1 MCEITEEERICAV
14 ERSRRMY
21 QTDMQSN
28 WATAR
33 DQGRKEGRKEGR
45 EEGREEKSFEI
56 ARNLIQ
62 MGLSFRQI
70 KEATGLSLEEVKRL
84 AEN

>member
-1 MCEITEEERICAV
+1 MREITEEERICAV

-33 DQGRKEGRKEGR
+33 DQGRKEGR
-45 EEGREEKSFEI
+45 EEGREEKNFEI

-62 MGLSFRQI
+62 MGLSFEQI

>member
-1 MCEITEEERICAV
+1 MREITEEERICAV

-33 DQGRKEGRKEGR
+33 DQGRKEGR

>member
-1 MCEITEEERICAV
+1 MREITEEERICAV

-33 DQGRKEGRKEGR
+33 DQGRKEGR
-45 EEGREEKSFEI
+45 EEGFGSQRPPHS
-56 ARNLIQ
+56 
-62 MGLSFRQI
+62 LSPSVM
-70 KEATGLSLEEVKRL
+70 K
-84 AEN
+84 

>member
-1 MCEITEEERICAV
+1 MREITEEERICAV

-33 DQGRKEGRKEGR
+33 DQGRKEGR
-45 EEGREEKSFEI
+45 EEKSFEI

-62 MGLSFRQI
+62 MGLSFEQI

>member
-1 MCEITEEERICAV
+1 MREITEEERICAV

-33 DQGRKEGRKEGR
+33 DQGRKEGREEACGKKGSTEKGR
-45 EEGREEKSFEI
+45 
-56 ARNLIQ
+56 
-62 MGLSFRQI
+62 
-70 KEATGLSLEEVKRL
+70 
-84 AEN
+84 

>member
-1 MCEITEEERICAV
+1 MREITEEERICAV

-33 DQGRKEGRKEGR
+33 DQGRKEGRAEGEQKR
-45 EEGREEKSFEI
+45 NIEI
-56 ARNLIQ
+56 IRNLTR
-62 MGLSFRQI
+62 MGFSLEQI
-70 KEATGLSLEEVKRL
+70 SEATGLSPEEVKRFR

>member
-1 MCEITEEERICAV
+1 MREITEEERICAV

-33 DQGRKEGRKEGR
+33 DQGRKEGR
-45 EEGREEKSFEI
+45 EEGREEKNFEI

-62 MGLSFRQI
+62 IGLSFEQI

>member
-1 MCEITEEERICAV
+1 MREITEERIRAV

-33 DQGRKEGRKEGR
+33 DQGRKEGR
-45 EEGREEKSFEI
+45 EEGREEKV
-56 ARNLIQ
+56 L
-62 MGLSFRQI
+62 
-70 KEATGLSLEEVKRL
+70 K
-84 AEN
+84 

>member
-1 MCEITEEERICAV
+1 MREITEEERICAV

-28 WATAR
+28 YATVLDR
-33 DQGRKEGRKEGR
+33 GRKEGRAEGEQKR
-45 EEGREEKSFEI
+45 NIEI
-56 ARNLIQ
+56 IRNLTR
-62 MGLSFRQI
+62 MGFSLEQI
-70 KEATGLSLEEVKRL
+70 SEATGLSPEEVKRFR

>member
-28 WATAR
+28 YATVLDR
-33 DQGRKEGRKEGR
+33 GRKEGRAEGEQKR
-45 EEGREEKSFEI
+45 NIEI
-56 ARNLIQ
+56 IRNLTR
-62 MGLSFRQI
+62 MGFSLEQI
-70 KEATGLSLEEVKRL
+70 SEATGLSPEEVKRFR

>member
-1 MCEITEEERICAV
+1 MREITEEERICAV

-33 DQGRKEGRKEGR
+33 DQGRKEGR
-45 EEGREEKSFEI
+45 EECREEKSFEI
-56 ARNLIQ
+56 ARNPIQ